1 MKRCGS
7 KLAPS
12 NLNIFYT
19 PFIWI
24 KVWKKFESAGTVAYA
39 AVLKMRGLTLRSA
52 PTFLTLKGEHF
63 LCAKLKS
70 KDGTFHRLY
79 NRQLFFS
86 GELPSFISS
95 LVMKLDFIS
104 QPSSKSTLP
113 FAGFQHMQ
121 QCQVNFHSIFAP
133 GF

>member
-63 LCAKLKS
+63 LSAKLKS
-70 KDGTFHRLY
+70 KEGIW
-79 NRQLFFS
+79 S
-86 GELPSFISS
+86 W
-95 LVMKLDFIS
+95 
-104 QPSSKSTLP
+104 
-113 FAGFQHMQ
+113 
-121 QCQVNFHSIFAP
+121 
-133 GF
+133 